1 MWMSFT
7 LALIVNFYNFDFT
20 QCFNCYYFYEIC
32 DQTSTLDN
40 LIVFVFTM
48 ILLKSNSCTTNFKSW
63 GMFGK
68 FLGTLMAKGWRSNCG
83 QSHTSMIASP
93 PLI

>member
-20 QCFNCYYFYEIC
+20 YCFNCYYFYEIC
-32 DQTSTLDN
+32 DQKSILDN
-40 LIVFVFTM
+40 LIFFVFTV
-48 ILLKSNSCTTNFKSW
+48 ILLKSYSCTTNLKSW

-68 FLGTLMAKGWRSNCG
+68 FLGTLMAKVWRSNCG
-83 QSHTSMIASP
+83 QSHTIMIASP
-93 PLI
+93 LLI